1 MLILRG
7 GSKGLRNIQAS
18 GMLGGGNAEIVAKLA
33 TLVNIHR
40 ARINCIP
47 WDTICIS
54 MNKSH
59 LHCYQLSTI
68 YRAVK

>member
-1 MLILRG
+1 MLIL
-7 GSKGLRNIQAS
+7 KGERTGQRNIRAS
-18 GMLGGGNAEIVAKLA
+18 EMLGEIAQIVAKLA
-33 TLVNIHR
+33 TVVNIHG

-54 MNKSH
+54 MNKNH